1 MEDTL
6 LDEHRTVSKS
16 RMPSDESRRLDK
28 KSANEDEEIEN
39 GLFRTT
45 GGEKR
50 GTKRGRENEEVQE
63 FDHEVYDD
71 RMFYAMLLKVS
82 ALSLNSEISFCIFSS
97 LFLCLVI

>member
-1 MEDTL
+1 
-6 LDEHRTVSKS
+6 
-16 RMPSDESRRLDK
+16 MPSDESRRLDK